1 MCTVS
6 VHRSFRYIAV
16 QLPSPVSR
24 CGVRPEDVR
33 CCCATHSGTG
43 RGLRPRP
50 RHGSFSRAARA
61 MGRSQSTVS
70 TSIANLEIALD
81 TELFDRSSRFPV
93 LTAEDETLLQ
103 EAKALYDRGHAY
115 ERLGDSLFQGQ
126 PTNITLAVGIPT
138 VSSPLYSPGSPT
150 SSPSST

>member
-1 MCTVS
+1 
-6 VHRSFRYIAV
+6 
-16 QLPSPVSR
+16 
-24 CGVRPEDVR
+24 
-33 CCCATHSGTG
+33 
-43 RGLRPRP
+43 
-50 RHGSFSRAARA
+50 